1 MLDHEL
7 SDMATRSVDFVF
19 SDIKALQ
26 RAYMPFVL
34 DGGIFIP
41 TQKSFQLGEE
51 IIANIT
57 LPDDGAQVTFAGEV
71 IWITPKSAHGAIN
84 QAGIGV
90 QFTGKNAEALRKK
103 IKQLVENAAQKTNET
118 DTM

>member
-1 MLDHEL
+1 MEIA
-7 SDMATRSVDFVF
+7 MATRSVDYIFA
-19 SDIKALQ
+19 DLKALQ

-51 IIANIT
+51 VVVNIT
-57 LPDDGAQVTFAGEV
+57 LPDDGATVTFAGEV
-71 IWITPKSAHGAIN
+71 IWITPKSAQSATN
-84 QAGIGV
+84 QAGIGI
-90 QFTGKNAEALRKK
+90 QFTGKNAENLRKK
-103 IKQLVENAAQKTNET
+103 IKQLVESASQKTSET